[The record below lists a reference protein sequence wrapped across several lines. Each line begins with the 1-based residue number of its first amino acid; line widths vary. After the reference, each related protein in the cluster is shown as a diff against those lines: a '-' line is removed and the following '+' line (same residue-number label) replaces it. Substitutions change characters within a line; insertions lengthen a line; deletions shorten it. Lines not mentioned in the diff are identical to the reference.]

1 MTDQTIT
8 PPGTDGAPAA
18 PPSGPAV
25 DAAAVYDAVG
35 RKGAS
40 RGRALEKADAR
51 LADAIAI
58 VETALRAGVP
68 LNLTECARRAGVSKQ
83 TVYNHLPPE
92 LVAARVGP
100 YDPTDP
106 DTEETEPC
114 QPPIT

>member
-1 MTDQTIT
+1 MTQPEATQAVT
-8 PPGTDGAPAA
+8 AQLEPLAA
-18 PPSGPAV
+18 AS
-25 DAAAVYDAVG
+25 AVYDAVA

-40 RGRALEKADAR
+40 RSRSLEKADAR
-51 LADAIAI
+51 LAEAIAI
-58 VETALRAGVP
+58 VETALRACVP

-106 DTEETEPC
+106 DIEETEPC
-114 QPPIT
+114 PPSIT